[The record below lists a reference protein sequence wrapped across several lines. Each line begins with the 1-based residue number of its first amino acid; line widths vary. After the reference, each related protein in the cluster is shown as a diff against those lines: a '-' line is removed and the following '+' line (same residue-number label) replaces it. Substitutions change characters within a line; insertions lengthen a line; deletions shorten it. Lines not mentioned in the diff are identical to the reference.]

1 MTTDVVV
8 IETPAALAELAE
20 KFQQAPAVAVDLEA
34 DSMYH
39 FQEKVCLIQMATS
52 RSSAVI
58 DPLRLR
64 DLESL
69 RPVFANPAIEKIFH
83 GADYDVR
90 SLFRDFGIEIA
101 HLFDTQIACKFLG
114 LRETSLEAVL
124 QARFGVTLNKKYQR
138 KDWSKRPLPDEM
150 MAYAADDVRY
160 LLPLAKMLVGELKDK
175 GRLAWVQEECDLL
188 SRVRSPQNNH
198 EPLFLGFKGAGRLGS
213 RSLAVLEALLQFRR
227 RVAENK
233 DRPLFKVFSNKSLLQ
248 LAVEKPANT
257 KRLNESGVL
266 SSKQLM
272 MYGDELAEAIHCAQQ
287 IPSDELPVYPRKK
300 NRAMHPAVPDRIKA
314 LKNWRD
320 KKARALDVEPAVLL
334 NKSMMTTLATGKP
347 VKLQSLDA
355 VKGLKE
361 WQKNE
366 FGNEIVGVL
375 KRVS

>member
-1 MTTDVVV
+1 MTTDIVV
-8 IETPAALAELAE
+8 IETPAALARLAQ
-20 KFQQAPAVAVDLEA
+20 KFQHAPAVAVDLEA

-52 RSSAVI
+52 QSSAVI
-58 DPLRLR
+58 DPLCLQ

-114 LRETSLEAVL
+114 VKETSLEAVL

-150 MAYAADDVRY
+150 IAYAADDVRY
-160 LLPLAKMLVGELKDK
+160 LLPLTKMLAGELKDK
-175 GRLAWVQEECDLL
+175 GRLTWVQEECDLL

-198 EPLFLGFKGAGRLGS
+198 EPLFLGFKGAGRLNP

-248 LAVEKPANT
+248 LAVEKPAST
-257 KRLNESGVL
+257 KRLDESGVL
-266 SSKQLM
+266 SSKQLK
-272 MYGDELAEAIHCAQQ
+272 MYGDELAEAIQRAQK
-287 IPSDELPVYPRKK
+287 IPSDNLPVYPRKK
-300 NRAMHPAVPDRIKA
+300 NHAMHPAVPDRIKA

-320 KKARALDVEPAVLL
+320 KKARALGVEPSVLL
-334 NKSMMTTLATGKP
+334 NKSMMTALATEKP
-347 VKLQSLDA
+347 VKLQSLNA
-355 VKGLKE
+355 VKELKE

-366 FGNEIVGVL
+366 FGDEIVSVL
-375 KRVS
+375 KRVR

>member
-227 RVAENK
+227 RLAENK

-355 VKGLKE
+355 VKELKE

>member
-8 IETPAALAELAE
+8 IETPAALAELTE

-248 LAVEKPANT
+248 LAVQKPAT
-257 KRLNESGVL
+257 ARRLEESGVL
-266 SSKQLM
+266 SAKQFK
-272 MYGDELAEAIHCAQQ
+272 MYGEELAETIRCAQQ
-287 IPSDELPVYPRKK
+287 IASDDLPVYPRKK

-320 KKARALDVEPAVLL
+320 KKARVLDVEPAVLL
-334 NKSMMTTLATGKP
+334 NKNIMTALATAKP
-347 VKLQSLDA
+347 VKLQSLNA
-355 VKGLKE
+355 VKELKE
-361 WQKNE
+361 WKKNE
-366 FGNEIVGVL
+366 FGQEIVGVL
-375 KRVS
+375 KRVR

>member
-1 MTTDVVV
+1 MTTDIVV
-8 IETPAALAELAE
+8 IETPAALARLAQ
-20 KFQQAPAVAVDLEA
+20 KFQHAPAVAVDLEA

-52 RSSAVI
+52 QSSAVI
-58 DPLRLR
+58 DPLRLQ

-101 HLFDTQIACKFLG
+101 HLFDTQIACRFLG
-114 LRETSLEAVL
+114 VKETSLEAVL
-124 QARFGVTLNKKYQR
+124 QARFGVTLNKQYQR

-150 MAYAADDVRY
+150 IAYAADDVRY
-160 LLPLAKMLVGELKDK
+160 LLPLTKILVGELKDK
-175 GRLAWVQEECDLL
+175 GRLKWVKEECDLL
-188 SRVRSPQNNH
+188 SRVRAPQNNH
-198 EPLFLGFKGAGRLGS
+198 EPLFLGFKGAGRLNP

-248 LAVEKPANT
+248 LAVEKPAST
-257 KRLNESGVL
+257 KRLDESGVL
-266 SSKQLM
+266 SSKQLK
-272 MYGDELAEAIHCAQQ
+272 MYGDELAEAIHRARQ
-287 IPSDELPVYPRKK
+287 IPSDSLPLYPRKK
-300 NRAMHPAVPDRIKA
+300 NRAMHPAVPDRVKA

-320 KKARALDVEPAVLL
+320 KKARALGVEPTVLL
-334 NKSMMTTLATGKP
+334 NKSMMTALATEKP
-347 VKLQSLDA
+347 VNRQTLDA
-355 VKGLKE
+355 VKELKE

-366 FGNEIVGVL
+366 FGDEIVGVL
-375 KRVS
+375 KRVR

>member
-1 MTTDVVV
+1 MATDIVV
-8 IETPAALAELAE
+8 IETPAALARLAQ
-20 KFQQAPAVAVDLEA
+20 KFQHAPAVAVDLEA

-52 RSSAVI
+52 QSSAVI
-58 DPLRLR
+58 DPLRLQ

-114 LRETSLEAVL
+114 VKETSLEAVL

-150 MAYAADDVRY
+150 IAYAADDVRY
-160 LLPLAKMLVGELKDK
+160 LLPLNKMLAGELKGK
-175 GRLAWVQEECDLL
+175 GRLAWVQEECELL

-198 EPLFLGFKGAGRLGS
+198 EPLFLGFKGSGRLNP

-257 KRLNESGVL
+257 KQLDECGVL
-266 SSKQLM
+266 SSKQLK
-272 MYGDELAEAIHCAQQ
+272 MYGDELDEAIHRAQQ
-287 IPSDELPVYPRKK
+287 IPSDNLPVYPRKK
-300 NRAMHPAVPDRIKA
+300 NRAMHPAVPDRIKV

-320 KKARALDVEPAVLL
+320 KKARALGVESTVLL
-334 NKSMMTTLATGKP
+334 NKSMMTALATERP

-355 VKGLKE
+355 VKELKE

-375 KRVS
+375 KRVR

>member
-1 MTTDVVV
+1 MATDIVV
-8 IETPAALAELAE
+8 IETPAALARLAQE
-20 KFQQAPAVAVDLEA
+20 FLHAPAVAVDLEA

-52 RSSAVI
+52 QSSAVI
-58 DPLRLR
+58 DPLRLQ

-69 RPVFANPAIEKIFH
+69 RPVFADPAIEKIFH

-90 SLFRDFGIEIA
+90 SLFRDFVIEIA

-114 LRETSLEAVL
+114 AKETSLEAVL
-124 QARFGVTLNKKYQR
+124 QARFGITLNKKYQR

-150 MAYAADDVRY
+150 IAYAADDVRY
-160 LLPLAKMLVGELKDK
+160 LLPLTKMLSGELIDK
-175 GRLAWVQEECDLL
+175 GRLAWVQEECELL
-188 SRVRSPQNNH
+188 SRVRAPQNNH
-198 EPLFLGFKGAGRLGS
+198 EPLYLGFKGAGRLNP

-257 KRLNESGVL
+257 KRLDESGVL
-266 SSKQLM
+266 SSKQLKI
-272 MYGDELAEAIHCAQQ
+272 YGDELVEAIHRAQQ
-287 IPSDELPVYPRKK
+287 IPSDSLPVYPRKK
-300 NRAMHPAVPDRIKA
+300 NRAMHPAVPDRIKT

-320 KKARALDVEPAVLL
+320 KKARALGLEPTVLL
-334 NKSMMTTLATGKP
+334 NKSMMTALATEKP

-355 VKGLKE
+355 VKEIKE

-366 FGNEIVGVL
+366 FGDEIVGVL
-375 KRVS
+375 KRVR

>member
-1 MTTDVVV
+1 MTTDVIV
-8 IETPAALAELAE
+8 IETPAALAKLSE
-20 KFQQAPAVAVDLEA
+20 KFQNAPAVAVDLEA

-52 RSSAVI
+52 QSSAVV

-69 RPVFANPAIEKIFH
+69 RPVFANPTIEKIFH

-114 LRETSLEAVL
+114 LKETSLEAVL

-138 KDWSKRPLPDEM
+138 KDWSKRPLPKEM
-150 MAYAADDVRY
+150 IAYAADDVRY
-160 LLPLAKMLVGELKDK
+160 LLPLAKMLVDELKDK

-198 EPLFLGFKGAGRLGS
+198 EPLFLGFKGAGRLSS

-233 DRPLFKVFSNKSLLQ
+233 DRPLFKVLSNKSLLQ
-248 LAVEKPANT
+248 LAVEKPANA
-257 KRLNESGVL
+257 KRLDESGVL
-266 SSKQLM
+266 SSKQLK
-272 MYGDELAEAIHCAQQ
+272 MYGEELAEAIHYAQQ
-287 IPSDELPVYPRKK
+287 IPSDDLPVYPRKK
-300 NRAMHPAVPDRIKA
+300 NRAVHPAVPDRIKA

-334 NKSMMTTLATGKP
+334 NKNMMTALATEKP
-347 VKLQSLDA
+347 VKPQALDA
-355 VKGLKE
+355 VKELKE

-375 KRVS
+375 KRVR

>member
-1 MTTDVVV
+1 
-8 IETPAALAELAE
+8 
-20 KFQQAPAVAVDLEA
+20 
-34 DSMYH
+34 MYH
-39 FQEKVCLIQMATS
+39 FQEKVCLIQMATLQ
-52 RSSAVI
+52 SSAVI
-58 DPLRLR
+58 DPLRLQ
-64 DLESL
+64 DLELL

-114 LRETSLEAVL
+114 AKETSLEAVL
-124 QARFGVTLNKKYQR
+124 QTRFGVTLNKKYQR

-150 MAYAADDVRY
+150 IAYAADDVRY
-160 LLPLAKMLVGELKDK
+160 LLPLTKMLTGELIDK
-175 GRLAWVQEECDLL
+175 GRLAWVQEECELL

-198 EPLFLGFKGAGRLGS
+198 EPLYLGFKGAGRLNP

-227 RVAENK
+227 RVAKNK

-257 KRLNESGVL
+257 KQLDESGVL
-266 SSKQLM
+266 SSKQLK
-272 MYGDELAEAIHCAQQ
+272 MYGDELAEAIHRAQQ
-287 IPSDELPVYPRKK
+287 IPSDNLPVYPRKK

-320 KKARALDVEPAVLL
+320 KKARALSVEPTVLL
-334 NKSMMTTLATGKP
+334 NKSMMTALATEKP
-347 VKLQSLDA
+347 VKRQSLDT
-355 VKGLKE
+355 VKELKE

-366 FGNEIVGVL
+366 FGNEIVSVL
-375 KRVS
+375 KRVR

>member
-1 MTTDVVV
+1 MTTDIVV
-8 IETPAALAELAE
+8 IETPAALAKLAR
-20 KFQQAPAVAVDLEA
+20 KFQHAPAVAVDLEA

-39 FQEKVCLIQMATS
+39 FQEKVCLIQMATLQ
-52 RSSAVI
+52 SSAVI
-58 DPLRLR
+58 DPLRLQ

-69 RPVFANPAIEKIFH
+69 RPVFTNPAIEKIFH

-114 LRETSLEAVL
+114 LKETSLEAVL

-150 MAYAADDVRY
+150 IAYAADDVRY
-160 LLPLAKMLVGELKDK
+160 LLPLTKMLVGELKDK

-198 EPLFLGFKGAGRLGS
+198 EPLFLGFKGAGRLNP
-213 RSLAVLEALLQFRR
+213 RSLAVLEALLQLRR

-233 DRPLFKVFSNKSLLQ
+233 DRPLFKIFSNKSLLQ

-257 KRLNESGVL
+257 KRLDESGVF
-266 SSKQLM
+266 SSKQFK
-272 MYGDELAEAIHCAQQ
+272 MYGDELAEAIHRARQ
-287 IPSDELPVYPRKK
+287 IPSDDLPVYPRKK

-320 KKARALDVEPAVLL
+320 KKARTLGVEPAVLL
-334 NKSMMTTLATGKP
+334 NKSMLAALATEKP
-347 VKLQSLDA
+347 VKQQSLNA
-355 VKGLKE
+355 VKELKE

-366 FGNEIVGVL
+366 FGDEIVGVL
-375 KRVS
+375 KRVR

>member
-1 MTTDVVV
+1 MTTDIVV
-8 IETPAALAELAE
+8 IETPAALAKLAQ
-20 KFQQAPAVAVDLEA
+20 KFKHAPAVAVDLEA

-52 RSSAVI
+52 QSSAVI

-160 LLPLAKMLVGELKDK
+160 LLPLTKMLVGELKDK
-175 GRLAWVQEECDLL
+175 GRLAWVREECNLL

-198 EPLFLGFKGAGRLGS
+198 EPLFLGFKGAGRLNP

-227 RVAENK
+227 RIAENK

-248 LAVEKPANT
+248 LAVEKPADT
-257 KRLNESGVL
+257 KRLDESGVL
-266 SSKQLM
+266 SSKQLK
-272 MYGDELAEAIHCAQQ
+272 MYGNELAEAIHRAQQ
-287 IPSDELPVYPRKK
+287 IPSDNLPVYPRKK
-300 NRAMHPAVPDRIKA
+300 NRAMHPAVPDRLKA

-320 KKARALDVEPAVLL
+320 KTARALGVEPAVLL
-334 NKSMMTTLATGKP
+334 NKNMMTALATEKP
-347 VKLQSLDA
+347 VKRQSLDA
-355 VKGLKE
+355 VKELKE

-366 FGNEIVGVL
+366 FGDAIVGVL
-375 KRVS
+375 RRVR

>member
-1 MTTDVVV
+1 MATDIVV
-8 IETPAALAELAE
+8 IETPAALVDLAQ
-20 KFQQAPAVAVDLEA
+20 KFQHAPAVAVDLEA

-52 RSSAVI
+52 QSSAVI
-58 DPLRLR
+58 DPLRLQ
-64 DLESL
+64 DLELL

-114 LRETSLEAVL
+114 AKETSLEAVL
-124 QARFGVTLNKKYQR
+124 QTRFGVTLNKKYQR

-150 MAYAADDVRY
+150 IAYAADDVRY
-160 LLPLAKMLVGELKDK
+160 LLPLTKMLAGELKDK

-188 SRVRSPQNNH
+188 SRVRAPQNNH
-198 EPLFLGFKGAGRLGS
+198 EPLYLGFKGAGRLNP

-257 KRLNESGVL
+257 KQLDESGVL
-266 SSKQLM
+266 SSKQLK
-272 MYGDELAEAIHCAQQ
+272 MYGDELAEAIHRAQQ
-287 IPSDELPVYPRKK
+287 IPSDNLPVYPRKK

-320 KKARALDVEPAVLL
+320 KKARALGVEPTVLL
-334 NKSMMTTLATGKP
+334 NKSMMTALATEKP

-355 VKGLKE
+355 VKELKE

-366 FGNEIVGVL
+366 FGDEIVGAL
-375 KRVS
+375 KRVR

>member
-1 MTTDVVV
+1 MTTDIVV
-8 IETPAALAELAE
+8 IETPAALAKLAR
-20 KFQQAPAVAVDLEA
+20 KFQHAPAVAVDLEA

-39 FQEKVCLIQMATS
+39 FQEKVCLIQMATLQ
-52 RSSAVI
+52 SSAVI
-58 DPLRLR
+58 DPLRLQ

-114 LRETSLEAVL
+114 LKETSLEAVL

-150 MAYAADDVRY
+150 IAYAADDVRY
-160 LLPLAKMLVGELKDK
+160 LLPLTKMLVGELKDK

-198 EPLFLGFKGAGRLGS
+198 EPLFLGFKGAGRLNP
-213 RSLAVLEALLQFRR
+213 RSLAVLEALLQLRR

-248 LAVEKPANT
+248 LAVEKPTNT
-257 KRLNESGVL
+257 KRLDESGVL
-266 SSKQLM
+266 SSKQFK
-272 MYGDELAEAIHCAQQ
+272 MYGDELAEAIQRTRK
-287 IPSDELPVYPRKK
+287 IPSDDLPVYPRKK

-320 KKARALDVEPAVLL
+320 KKARTLGVEPAVLL
-334 NKSMMTTLATGKP
+334 NKSMLAALATEKP
-347 VKLQSLDA
+347 VKQQSLNA
-355 VKGLKE
+355 VKELKE

-366 FGNEIVGVL
+366 FGDEIVGVL
-375 KRVS
+375 KRVR

>member
-1 MTTDVVV
+1 MTTDIVV
-8 IETPAALAELAE
+8 IETPAALAKLAR
-20 KFQQAPAVAVDLEA
+20 KFQHAPAVAVDLEA

-39 FQEKVCLIQMATS
+39 FQEKVCLIQMATLQ
-52 RSSAVI
+52 SSAVI
-58 DPLRLR
+58 DPLRLQ

-114 LRETSLEAVL
+114 LKETSLEAVL

-150 MAYAADDVRY
+150 IAYAADDVRY
-160 LLPLAKMLVGELKDK
+160 LLTLTKMLVGELKDK

-198 EPLFLGFKGAGRLGS
+198 EPLFLGFKGAGRLNP
-213 RSLAVLEALLQFRR
+213 RSLAVLEALLQLRR

-257 KRLNESGVL
+257 KRLDESGVL
-266 SSKQLM
+266 SSKQFK
-272 MYGDELAEAIHCAQQ
+272 MYGDELAEAIHRARQ
-287 IPSDELPVYPRKK
+287 IPSDDLPVYPRKK
-300 NRAMHPAVPDRIKA
+300 NRAMRPAVPDRIKA

-320 KKARALDVEPAVLL
+320 KKARTLGVEPAVLL
-334 NKSMMTTLATGKP
+334 NKSMLAALATEKP
-347 VKLQSLDA
+347 VKRQSLNA
-355 VKGLKE
+355 VKELKE

-366 FGNEIVGVL
+366 FGDEIVGVL
-375 KRVS
+375 KRVR

>member
-1 MTTDVVV
+1 MTTDIVV

-20 KFQQAPAVAVDLEA
+20 KIQHAPAVAVDLEA

-39 FQEKVCLIQMATS
+39 FQERVCLIQMATS
-52 RSSAVI
+52 QSSAVI
-58 DPLRLR
+58 DPLRLK
-64 DLESL
+64 DLEPL

-90 SLFRDFGIEIA
+90 SLFRDFGIEIV

-114 LRETSLEAVL
+114 VKETSLEAVL

-150 MAYAADDVRY
+150 IAYATDDVRY
-160 LLPLAKMLVGELKDK
+160 LLQLTKMLVDELKGK

-198 EPLFLGFKGAGRLGS
+198 EPLFLGFKGAGRLTP
-213 RSLAVLEALLQFRR
+213 RSLAVLEALLQLRR
-227 RVAENK
+227 RVAEIK
-233 DRPLFKVFSNKSLLQ
+233 DRPLFKIFSNKSLLQ

-257 KRLNESGVL
+257 KRLDQSGIL
-266 SSKQLM
+266 SSKQLK
-272 MYGDELAEAIHCAQQ
+272 MYGDELAESIQRAQQ
-287 IPSDELPVYPRKK
+287 IPPDELPVYPRKK
-300 NRAMHPAVPDRIKA
+300 SRAMHPAVPDRIKA

-320 KKARALDVEPAVLL
+320 KKARALGVEPTVLL
-334 NKSMMTTLATGKP
+334 NKSMMTALATEKP
-347 VKLQSLDA
+347 IKRQSLNA
-355 VKGLKE
+355 VKDLKE

-366 FGNEIVGVL
+366 FGDEIVGVL
-375 KRVS
+375 KRVR

>member
-1 MTTDVVV
+1 MTTDIVV
-8 IETPAALAELAE
+8 IETPAALAELTE

-114 LRETSLEAVL
+114 LKETSLEAVL

-227 RVAENK
+227 RLAENK

-248 LAVEKPANT
+248 LAVQKPAT
-257 KRLNESGVL
+257 ARRLEESGVL
-266 SSKQLM
+266 SAKQFK
-272 MYGDELAEAIHCAQQ
+272 MYGEELAETIRCAQQ
-287 IPSDELPVYPRKK
+287 IASDDLPVYPRKK

-320 KKARALDVEPAVLL
+320 KKARVLDVEPAVLL
-334 NKSMMTTLATGKP
+334 NKNMMTALATAKP
-347 VKLQSLDA
+347 VKRQSLNA
-355 VKGLKE
+355 VKELKE

-366 FGNEIVGVL
+366 FGDEIVRVL
-375 KRVS
+375 KRVR

>member
-1 MTTDVVV
+1 MTTDIVV
-8 IETPAALAELAE
+8 IETPAALAKLAR
-20 KFQQAPAVAVDLEA
+20 KFQHAPAVAVDLEA

-39 FQEKVCLIQMATS
+39 FQEKVCLIQMATLQ
-52 RSSAVI
+52 SSAVI
-58 DPLRLR
+58 DPLRLQ

-114 LRETSLEAVL
+114 LKETSLEAVL

-150 MAYAADDVRY
+150 IAYAADDVRY
-160 LLPLAKMLVGELKDK
+160 LLPLTKMLVGELKDK

-188 SRVRSPQNNH
+188 SRVRPPQNNH
-198 EPLFLGFKGAGRLGS
+198 EPLFLGFKGAGRLNP

-257 KRLNESGVL
+257 KRLDESGVL
-266 SSKQLM
+266 SSKQFK
-272 MYGDELAEAIHCAQQ
+272 MYGDELAEAIHRARQ
-287 IPSDELPVYPRKK
+287 IPSDDLPVYPRKK

-320 KKARALDVEPAVLL
+320 KKARALGVEPAVLL
-334 NKSMMTTLATGKP
+334 NKSMLAALATEKP
-347 VKLQSLDA
+347 VKRQSLNA
-355 VKGLKE
+355 VKELKE

-366 FGNEIVGVL
+366 FGDEIVGVL
-375 KRVS
+375 KRVR

>member
-8 IETPAALAELAE
+8 IETPAALAELTE
-20 KFQQAPAVAVDLEA
+20 KFLQAPAVAVDLEA

-213 RSLAVLEALLQFRR
+213 RSLAVLEALLEFRR

-248 LAVEKPANT
+248 LAVQKPAT
-257 KRLNESGVL
+257 ARRLEESGVL
-266 SSKQLM
+266 SAKQFK
-272 MYGDELAEAIHCAQQ
+272 MYGEELAETIRCAQQ
-287 IPSDELPVYPRKK
+287 IASDDLPVYPRKK

-320 KKARALDVEPAVLL
+320 KKARVLDVEPAVLL
-334 NKSMMTTLATGKP
+334 NKNIMTALATAKP
-347 VKLQSLDA
+347 VKRQSLNA
-355 VKGLKE
+355 VKELKE

-366 FGNEIVGVL
+366 FGHEIVGVL
-375 KRVS
+375 RRVR

>member
-1 MTTDVVV
+1 MTTDIVV
-8 IETPAALAELAE
+8 IKTPAALAKLAR
-20 KFQQAPAVAVDLEA
+20 KFQHAPAVAVDLEA

-39 FQEKVCLIQMATS
+39 FQEKVCLIQMATLQ
-52 RSSAVI
+52 SSAVI
-58 DPLRLR
+58 DPLRLQ

-114 LRETSLEAVL
+114 LKETSLEAVL
-124 QARFGVTLNKKYQR
+124 QVRFGVTLNKKYQR

-150 MAYAADDVRY
+150 IAYAADDVRY
-160 LLPLAKMLVGELKDK
+160 LLPLTKMLVGELKDK

-188 SRVRSPQNNH
+188 SRVRPPQNNH
-198 EPLFLGFKGAGRLGS
+198 EPLFLGFKGAGRLNP
-213 RSLAVLEALLQFRR
+213 RSLAVLEALLQLRR

-233 DRPLFKVFSNKSLLQ
+233 DRPLFKIFSNKSLLQ

-257 KRLNESGVL
+257 KRLDESGVL
-266 SSKQLM
+266 SSKQFK
-272 MYGDELAEAIHCAQQ
+272 MYGDELAEAIHRARQ
-287 IPSDELPVYPRKK
+287 IPSDDLPVYPRKK

-320 KKARALDVEPAVLL
+320 KKARALGVEPAVLL
-334 NKSMMTTLATGKP
+334 NKSMLAALATEKP
-347 VKLQSLDA
+347 VKRQSLNA
-355 VKGLKE
+355 VKELKE

-366 FGNEIVGVL
+366 FGDEIVGVL
-375 KRVS
+375 KRVR

>member
-8 IETPAALAELAE
+8 IETPAALAELAG
-20 KFQQAPAVAVDLEA
+20 KFQRAPAVAVDLEA

-114 LRETSLEAVL
+114 LKETSLEAVL

-227 RVAENK
+227 RVAQNK

-257 KRLNESGVL
+257 KQLDESGVL
-266 SSKQLM
+266 SSKQLK
-272 MYGDELAEAIHCAQQ
+272 MYGDELAEAIHRAQQ
-287 IPSDELPVYPRKK
+287 IPSDNLPVYPRKK

-320 KKARALDVEPAVLL
+320 KKARALGVEPTVLL
-334 NKSMMTTLATGKP
+334 NKSMMTALATEKP
-347 VKLQSLDA
+347 VKRQSLDT
-355 VKGLKE
+355 VKELKE

-366 FGNEIVGVL
+366 FGNEIVSVL
-375 KRVS
+375 KRVR

>member
-8 IETPAALAELAE
+8 IETPAALAELTE
-20 KFQQAPAVAVDLEA
+20 KFLQAPAVAVDLEA

-248 LAVEKPANT
+248 LAVQKPAT
-257 KRLNESGVL
+257 ARRLEESGVL
-266 SSKQLM
+266 SAKQFK
-272 MYGDELAEAIHCAQQ
+272 MYGEELAETIRCAQQ
-287 IPSDELPVYPRKK
+287 IAADDLPVYPRKK

-320 KKARALDVEPAVLL
+320 KKARVLDVEPAVLL
-334 NKSMMTTLATGKP
+334 NKNIMTALATAKP
-347 VKLQSLDA
+347 VKLQSLNA
-355 VKGLKE
+355 VKELKE
-361 WQKNE
+361 WQRNE
-366 FGNEIVGVL
+366 FGHEIVGVL
-375 KRVS
+375 KRVR

>member
-8 IETPAALAELAE
+8 IETPAALAELTE
-20 KFQQAPAVAVDLEA
+20 KFLQAPAVAVDLEA

-188 SRVRSPQNNH
+188 SRVRPPQNNH

-248 LAVEKPANT
+248 LAVQKPAT
-257 KRLNESGVL
+257 ARRLEESGVL
-266 SSKQLM
+266 SAKQFK
-272 MYGDELAEAIHCAQQ
+272 MYGEELAETIRCAQQ
-287 IPSDELPVYPRKK
+287 IASDDLPVYPRKK

-320 KKARALDVEPAVLL
+320 KKARVLDVEPAVLL
-334 NKSMMTTLATGKP
+334 NKNIMTALATAKP
-347 VKLQSLDA
+347 VKRQSLNA
-355 VKGLKE
+355 VKELKE
-361 WQKNE
+361 WQRNE
-366 FGNEIVGVL
+366 FGDEIVGVL
-375 KRVS
+375 RRVR

>member
-1 MTTDVVV
+1 MTTDIAV
-8 IETPAALAELAE
+8 IETPAALAKLVQ
-20 KFQQAPAVAVDLEA
+20 KFQHAAAVAVDLEA

-39 FQEKVCLIQMATS
+39 FQEKVCLIQMATLQS
-52 RSSAVI
+52 NAVI
-58 DPLRLR
+58 DPLRLQ
-64 DLESL
+64 DLELL

-90 SLFRDFGIEIA
+90 SLFRDFGIQIA

-114 LRETSLEAVL
+114 LKETSLEAVL

-150 MAYAADDVRY
+150 IAYAANDVRY
-160 LLPLAKMLVGELKDK
+160 LLPLTKMLVGELKDK
-175 GRLAWVQEECDLL
+175 GRLAWVQEECELL

-198 EPLFLGFKGAGRLGS
+198 EPLFLGFKGAGRLNP

-248 LAVEKPANT
+248 LAVEKPANK
-257 KRLNESGVL
+257 KRLDESGVL
-266 SSKQLM
+266 SSKQLK
-272 MYGDELAEAIHCAQQ
+272 MYGDELAEAIHRAQQ
-287 IPSDELPVYPRKK
+287 IPSDNLPIYPRKK

-314 LKNWRD
+314 LKKWRD
-320 KKARALDVEPAVLL
+320 KKARALGVEPTVLL
-334 NKSMMTTLATGKP
+334 NKSMMTALATEKP
-347 VKLQSLDA
+347 VKLPSLDA
-355 VKGLKE
+355 VKELKE

-375 KRVS
+375 KRVR

>member
-90 SLFRDFGIEIA
+90 SLFRDFGLEIA

-160 LLPLAKMLVGELKDK
+160 LLPLAKMLVDELKDK
-175 GRLAWVQEECDLL
+175 GRLGWVQEECDLL

-198 EPLFLGFKGAGRLGS
+198 EPLFLGFKGSGRLGS

-248 LAVEKPANT
+248 LAVQKPAT
-257 KRLNESGVL
+257 ARRLEESGVL
-266 SSKQLM
+266 SAKQFK
-272 MYGDELAEAIHCAQQ
+272 MYGEELAEAIRCAQQ
-287 IPSDELPVYPRKK
+287 IASDDLPVYPRKK

-320 KKARALDVEPAVLL
+320 KKARALDIEPTVLL
-334 NKSMMTTLATGKP
+334 NKSMMTALATAKP
-347 VKLQSLDA
+347 VKRQSLEA
-355 VKGLKE
+355 VKELKE

-366 FGNEIVGVL
+366 FGDEIVGVL
-375 KRVS
+375 KRVR

>member
-1 MTTDVVV
+1 MTTDVIV
-8 IETPAALAELAE
+8 IETPAALAKLSE
-20 KFQQAPAVAVDLEA
+20 KFQNAPAVAVDLEA

-52 RSSAVI
+52 QSSAVV
-58 DPLRLR
+58 DPLRLQ

-69 RPVFANPAIEKIFH
+69 RPVFANPTIEKIFH

-114 LRETSLEAVL
+114 LKETSLEAVL

-138 KDWSKRPLPDEM
+138 KDWSKRPLPKEM
-150 MAYAADDVRY
+150 IAYAADDVRY
-160 LLPLAKMLVGELKDK
+160 LLPLAKMLVDELKDK

-198 EPLFLGFKGAGRLGS
+198 EPLFLGFKGAGRLSS

-233 DRPLFKVFSNKSLLQ
+233 DRPLFKVLSNKSLLQ
-248 LAVEKPANT
+248 LAVEKPANA
-257 KRLNESGVL
+257 KRLDESGVL
-266 SSKQLM
+266 SSKQLK
-272 MYGDELAEAIHCAQQ
+272 MYGEELAEAIHHAQQ
-287 IPSDELPVYPRKK
+287 IPSGDLPVYPRKK
-300 NRAMHPAVPDRIKA
+300 NRAVHPAVPDRIKA

-334 NKSMMTTLATGKP
+334 NKNMMTALATEKP
-347 VKLQSLDA
+347 VKPQALDA
-355 VKGLKE
+355 VKELKE

-375 KRVS
+375 KRVR

>member
-188 SRVRSPQNNH
+188 SRVRPPQNNH

-213 RSLAVLEALLQFRR
+213 RSLAVLEALLEFRR

-248 LAVEKPANT
+248 LAVQKPAT
-257 KRLNESGVL
+257 TRRLEESGVL
-266 SSKQLM
+266 SAKQFK
-272 MYGDELAEAIHCAQQ
+272 MYGEELAETIRCAQQ
-287 IPSDELPVYPRKK
+287 IASDDLPVYPRKK

-320 KKARALDVEPAVLL
+320 KKARVLDVEPAVLL
-334 NKSMMTTLATGKP
+334 NKNIMTALATAKP
-347 VKLQSLDA
+347 VKRQSLNA
-355 VKGLKE
+355 VKELKE
-361 WQKNE
+361 WQRNE
-366 FGNEIVGVL
+366 FGDEIVGVL
-375 KRVS
+375 RRVR

>member
-8 IETPAALAELAE
+8 IETPAALAELTE

-248 LAVEKPANT
+248 LAVQKPAT
-257 KRLNESGVL
+257 ARRLEESGVL
-266 SSKQLM
+266 SAKQFK
-272 MYGDELAEAIHCAQQ
+272 MYGEELAETIRCAQQ
-287 IPSDELPVYPRKK
+287 IASDDLPVYPRKK
-300 NRAMHPAVPDRIKA
+300 NRAMHPAVPDRIKT

-320 KKARALDVEPAVLL
+320 KKARVLDVEPAVLL
-334 NKSMMTTLATGKP
+334 NKNIMTALATAKP
-347 VKLQSLDA
+347 VKLQSLNT
-355 VKGLKE
+355 VKELKE

-366 FGNEIVGVL
+366 FGQEIVGVL
-375 KRVS
+375 KRVR

>member
-1 MTTDVVV
+1 MTTDIVV
-8 IETPAALAELAE
+8 IETPAALAELTE

-114 LRETSLEAVL
+114 LKETSLEAVL

-227 RVAENK
+227 RLAENK

-248 LAVEKPANT
+248 LAVQKPAT
-257 KRLNESGVL
+257 ARRLEESGVL
-266 SSKQLM
+266 SAKQFK
-272 MYGDELAEAIHCAQQ
+272 MYGEELAETIRCAQQ
-287 IPSDELPVYPRKK
+287 IAPDDLPVYPRKK

-320 KKARALDVEPAVLL
+320 KKARVLDVEPAVLL
-334 NKSMMTTLATGKP
+334 NKNMMTALATAKP
-347 VKLQSLDA
+347 VKRQSLNA
-355 VKGLKE
+355 VKELKE

-366 FGNEIVGVL
+366 FGDEIVRVL
-375 KRVS
+375 KRVR

>member
-101 HLFDTQIACKFLG
+101 HLFDTQIASKFLG
-114 LRETSLEAVL
+114 LKETSLEAVL

-227 RVAENK
+227 RLAENK

-248 LAVEKPANT
+248 LAVQKPASAR
-257 KRLNESGVL
+257 RLEESGVL
-266 SSKQLM
+266 SAKQFK
-272 MYGDELAEAIHCAQQ
+272 MYGEELAETIRCAQQ
-287 IPSDELPVYPRKK
+287 IASDDLPVYPRKK

-320 KKARALDVEPAVLL
+320 KKARVLDVEPAVLL
-334 NKSMMTTLATGKP
+334 NKNMMTALATAKP
-347 VKLQSLDA
+347 VKRQSLKA
-355 VKGLKE
+355 VKELKK

-366 FGNEIVGVL
+366 FGDEIVGVL
-375 KRVS
+375 K

>member
-1 MTTDVVV
+1 MTTDIVV
-8 IETPAALAELAE
+8 IETPAALARLAQ

-266 SSKQLM
+266 SAKQFK
-272 MYGDELAEAIHCAQQ
+272 MYGEELAETIHRVQQ

-320 KKARALDVEPAVLL
+320 KKARVLDVEPAVLL
-334 NKSMMTTLATGKP
+334 NKNIMTALATAKP
-347 VKLQSLDA
+347 VKLQALNA
-355 VKGLKE
+355 VKELKE

-366 FGNEIVGVL
+366 FGHEIVGVL
-375 KRVS
+375 KRVR

>member
-8 IETPAALAELAE
+8 IETPAALAELTE

-248 LAVEKPANT
+248 LAVQKPAT
-257 KRLNESGVL
+257 ARRLEESGVL
-266 SSKQLM
+266 SAKQFK
-272 MYGDELAEAIHCAQQ
+272 MYGEELAETIRCAQQ
-287 IPSDELPVYPRKK
+287 IASDDLPVYPRKK

-320 KKARALDVEPAVLL
+320 KKARVLDVEPAVLL
-334 NKSMMTTLATGKP
+334 NKNIMTALATAKP
-347 VKLQSLDA
+347 VKLQSLNA
-355 VKGLKE
+355 VKELKE

-366 FGNEIVGVL
+366 FGHEIVGVL
-375 KRVS
+375 KRVR

>member
-1 MTTDVVV
+1 MTTDIVV
-8 IETPAALAELAE
+8 IETPAALAKLAR
-20 KFQQAPAVAVDLEA
+20 KFQHAPAVAVDLEA

-39 FQEKVCLIQMATS
+39 FQEKVCLIQMATLQ
-52 RSSAVI
+52 SSAVI
-58 DPLRLR
+58 DPLRLQ

-114 LRETSLEAVL
+114 FKETSLEAVL

-150 MAYAADDVRY
+150 IAYAADDVRY
-160 LLPLAKMLVGELKDK
+160 LLPLTKMLVGELKDK

-198 EPLFLGFKGAGRLGS
+198 EPLFLGFKGAGRLNP
-213 RSLAVLEALLQFRR
+213 RSLAVLEALLQLRR

-248 LAVEKPANT
+248 LAVEKPTNT
-257 KRLNESGVL
+257 KRLDESGVL
-266 SSKQLM
+266 SSKQFK
-272 MYGDELAEAIHCAQQ
+272 MYGDELSEAIHRARQ
-287 IPSDELPVYPRKK
+287 IPSDDLPVYPRKK

-320 KKARALDVEPAVLL
+320 KKARTLGVEPAVLL
-334 NKSMMTTLATGKP
+334 NKSMLAALATEKP
-347 VKLQSLDA
+347 VKRQSLNA
-355 VKGLKE
+355 VKELKE

-366 FGNEIVGVL
+366 FGDEIVGVL
-375 KRVS
+375 KRVR

>member
-1 MTTDVVV
+1 MTTDIVV
-8 IETPAALAELAE
+8 IETPAALARLAQ
-20 KFQQAPAVAVDLEA
+20 KFQHAPAVAVDLEA

-52 RSSAVI
+52 QSSAVI
-58 DPLRLR
+58 DPLRLQ

-114 LRETSLEAVL
+114 VKETSLEAVL

-150 MAYAADDVRY
+150 IAYAADDVRY
-160 LLPLAKMLVGELKDK
+160 LLPLTKMLVGELKDK
-175 GRLAWVQEECDLL
+175 GRLTWVQEECDLL

-198 EPLFLGFKGAGRLGS
+198 EPLFLGFKGAGRLNP

-248 LAVEKPANT
+248 LAVEKPAST
-257 KRLNESGVL
+257 KRLDESGVL
-266 SSKQLM
+266 SSKQLK
-272 MYGDELAEAIHCAQQ
+272 MYGDELAEAIHRAQQ
-287 IPSDELPVYPRKK
+287 IPSDNLPVYPRKK

-320 KKARALDVEPAVLL
+320 KKARALGVEPTVLL
-334 NKSMMTTLATGKP
+334 NKSMMTALATEKP
-347 VKLQSLDA
+347 IKLQSLDA
-355 VKGLKE
+355 VKELKE

-366 FGNEIVGVL
+366 FGDEIVGVL
-375 KRVS
+375 RRVR

>member
-1 MTTDVVV
+1 MATDIVV
-8 IETPAALAELAE
+8 IETPAALADLAQ
-20 KFQQAPAVAVDLEA
+20 KFQHAPVVAVDLEA

-52 RSSAVI
+52 QSSAVI
-58 DPLRLR
+58 DPLRLQ
-64 DLESL
+64 DLELL
-69 RPVFANPAIEKIFH
+69 RPVFADPAIEKIFH

-114 LRETSLEAVL
+114 AKETSLEAVL

-150 MAYAADDVRY
+150 IAYAADDVRY
-160 LLPLAKMLVGELKDK
+160 LLPLTKMLSGELIDK
-175 GRLAWVQEECDLL
+175 GRLAWVQEECELL

-198 EPLFLGFKGAGRLGS
+198 EPLYLGFKGAGRLNP

-257 KRLNESGVL
+257 KRLDESGVL
-266 SSKQLM
+266 SSKQLK
-272 MYGDELAEAIHCAQQ
+272 MYGDELVEAIHRAQQ
-287 IPSDELPVYPRKK
+287 IPSDSLPVYPRKK
-300 NRAMHPAVPDRIKA
+300 NRAMHPAVPGRIKA

-320 KKARALDVEPAVLL
+320 KKARVLGLEPTVLL
-334 NKSMMTTLATGKP
+334 NKSMMTALATEKP

-355 VKGLKE
+355 VKELKE

-366 FGNEIVGVL
+366 FGDEIVGVL
-375 KRVS
+375 KRVR

>member
-1 MTTDVVV
+1 MATDIVV
-8 IETPAALAELAE
+8 IETPAALVDLAQ
-20 KFQQAPAVAVDLEA
+20 KFQHAPAVAVDLEA

-52 RSSAVI
+52 QSSAVI
-58 DPLRLR
+58 DPLRLQ
-64 DLESL
+64 DLELL

-114 LRETSLEAVL
+114 AKETSLEAVL
-124 QARFGVTLNKKYQR
+124 QTRFGVTLNKKYQR

-150 MAYAADDVRY
+150 IAYAADDVRY
-160 LLPLAKMLVGELKDK
+160 LLPLTKMLAGELKDK

-188 SRVRSPQNNH
+188 SRVRAPQNNH
-198 EPLFLGFKGAGRLGS
+198 EPLYLGFKGAGRLNP

-227 RVAENK
+227 RVAKNK

-257 KRLNESGVL
+257 KQLDESGVL
-266 SSKQLM
+266 SSKQLK
-272 MYGDELAEAIHCAQQ
+272 MYGDELAEAIHRAQQ
-287 IPSDELPVYPRKK
+287 IPSDNLPVYPRKK

-320 KKARALDVEPAVLL
+320 KKARALGVEPTVLL
-334 NKSMMTTLATGKP
+334 NKSMMTALATEKP

-355 VKGLKE
+355 VKELKE

-366 FGNEIVGVL
+366 FGDEIVGAL
-375 KRVS
+375 KRVR

>member
-1 MTTDVVV
+1 MTTDIVV
-8 IETPAALAELAE
+8 IETPAALARLAQ

-248 LAVEKPANT
+248 LAVQKPAT
-257 KRLNESGVL
+257 ARRLEESGVL
-266 SSKQLM
+266 SAKQFK
-272 MYGDELAEAIHCAQQ
+272 MYGEELAETIRCAQQ
-287 IPSDELPVYPRKK
+287 IASDDLPVYPRKK

-320 KKARALDVEPAVLL
+320 KKARVLDVEPAVLL
-334 NKSMMTTLATGKP
+334 NKNIMTALATAKP
-347 VKLQSLDA
+347 VKLQSLNA
-355 VKGLKE
+355 VKELKE

-366 FGNEIVGVL
+366 FGHEIVGVL
-375 KRVS
+375 KRVR

>member
-1 MTTDVVV
+1 MATDIVV
-8 IETPAALAELAE
+8 IQTPAALDKLALE
-20 KFQQAPAVAVDLEA
+20 FQHAPAVAVDLEA

-39 FQEKVCLIQMATS
+39 FQEKVCLIQMAASTS
-52 RSSAVI
+52 NAVI
-58 DPLRLR
+58 DPLRLQ

-90 SLFRDFGIEIA
+90 SLFRDFGFEVA

-114 LRETSLEAVL
+114 AKETSLEAVL

-150 MAYAADDVRY
+150 IAYAADDVRY
-160 LLPLAKMLVGELKDK
+160 LLPLSKMLTGELIDK
-175 GRLAWVQEECDLL
+175 GRLAWVQEECELL

-198 EPLFLGFKGAGRLGS
+198 EPLYLGFKGAGRLTR

-227 RVAENK
+227 RVAKNK

-257 KRLNESGVL
+257 KRLHGSGVL
-266 SSKQLM
+266 SGKQLK
-272 MYGDELAEAIHCAQQ
+272 MYGDELIEAIHSAQQ
-287 IPSDELPVYPRKK
+287 IPSERLPAYPRKK

-320 KKARALDVEPAVLL
+320 KKARALGVEPTVLL
-334 NKSMMTTLATGKP
+334 NKTMMTALATEKP
-347 VKLQSLDA
+347 VKLPSLDA
-355 VKGLKE
+355 VKELKE

-366 FGNEIVGVL
+366 FGNEIVAVL
-375 KRVS
+375 KQVR

>member
-1 MTTDVVV
+1 MTTDIVL
-8 IETPAALAELAE
+8 IETPAALAKLAQ
-20 KFQQAPAVAVDLEA
+20 KFQHAPAVAVDLEA

-52 RSSAVI
+52 HSSVVI
-58 DPLRLR
+58 DPLRLQ

-114 LRETSLEAVL
+114 VKETSLEAVL

-150 MAYAADDVRY
+150 IAYAADDVRY
-160 LLPLAKMLVGELKDK
+160 LLPLTKMLVGELKDK

-188 SRVRSPQNNH
+188 SRVRPPQNNH
-198 EPLFLGFKGAGRLGS
+198 EPLFLGFKGAGRLNP
-213 RSLAVLEALLQFRR
+213 RSLAVLEALLQLRR

-233 DRPLFKVFSNKSLLQ
+233 DRPLFKIFSNKSLLQ
-248 LAVEKPANT
+248 LAVEKPVNT
-257 KRLNESGVL
+257 KRLDESGVL
-266 SSKQLM
+266 SSKQFK
-272 MYGDELAEAIHCAQQ
+272 MYGEELAETIHRARK
-287 IPSDELPVYPRKK
+287 IPSDDLPVYPRKK

-320 KKARALDVEPAVLL
+320 KKARELGVEPAVLL
-334 NKSMMTTLATGKP
+334 NKSMLAALATEKP
-347 VKLQSLDA
+347 VKRHSLNA
-355 VKGLKE
+355 VKELKE

-366 FGNEIVGVL
+366 FGDESVGVL
-375 KRVS
+375 RRVR

>member
-1 MTTDVVV
+1 MATDIVV
-8 IETPAALAELAE
+8 IETPAALARLAQE
-20 KFQQAPAVAVDLEA
+20 FLHAPAVAVDLEA

-52 RSSAVI
+52 QSSAVI
-58 DPLRLR
+58 DPLRLQ
-64 DLESL
+64 DLELL

-114 LRETSLEAVL
+114 AKETSLEAVL
-124 QARFGVTLNKKYQR
+124 QTRFGVTLNKKYQR

-150 MAYAADDVRY
+150 IAYAADDVRY
-160 LLPLAKMLVGELKDK
+160 LLPLTKMLAGELKDK

-188 SRVRSPQNNH
+188 SRVRAPQNNH
-198 EPLFLGFKGAGRLGS
+198 EPLYLGFKGAGRLNP

-227 RVAENK
+227 RVAKNK

-257 KRLNESGVL
+257 KQLDESGVL
-266 SSKQLM
+266 SSKQLK
-272 MYGDELAEAIHCAQQ
+272 MYGDELAEAIHRAQQ
-287 IPSDELPVYPRKK
+287 IPSDNLPVYPRKK
-300 NRAMHPAVPDRIKA
+300 NRAMHPAVPDRIKV

-320 KKARALDVEPAVLL
+320 KKARALGVESTVLL
-334 NKSMMTTLATGKP
+334 NKSMMTALATERP

-355 VKGLKE
+355 VKELKE

-375 KRVS
+375 KRVR

>member
-1 MTTDVVV
+1 MATDIVV
-8 IETPAALAELAE
+8 IETPAALVDLAQ
-20 KFQQAPAVAVDLEA
+20 KFQHAPAVAVDLEA

-52 RSSAVI
+52 QSGAVI
-58 DPLRLR
+58 DPLRLQ
-64 DLESL
+64 DLELL

-114 LRETSLEAVL
+114 AKETSLEAVL
-124 QARFGVTLNKKYQR
+124 QTRFGVTLNKKYQR

-150 MAYAADDVRY
+150 IAYAADDVRY
-160 LLPLAKMLVGELKDK
+160 LLPLTKMLAGELKDK

-188 SRVRSPQNNH
+188 SRVRAPQNNH
-198 EPLFLGFKGAGRLGS
+198 EPLYLGFKGAGRLNP

-227 RVAENK
+227 RVAKNK

-257 KRLNESGVL
+257 KQLDESGVL
-266 SSKQLM
+266 SSKQLK
-272 MYGDELAEAIHCAQQ
+272 MYGDELAEAIHRAQQ
-287 IPSDELPVYPRKK
+287 IPSDNLPVYPRKK

-320 KKARALDVEPAVLL
+320 KKARALGVEPTVLL
-334 NKSMMTTLATGKP
+334 NKSMMTALATEKP

-355 VKGLKE
+355 VKELKE

-366 FGNEIVGVL
+366 FGDEIVGAL
-375 KRVS
+375 KRVR